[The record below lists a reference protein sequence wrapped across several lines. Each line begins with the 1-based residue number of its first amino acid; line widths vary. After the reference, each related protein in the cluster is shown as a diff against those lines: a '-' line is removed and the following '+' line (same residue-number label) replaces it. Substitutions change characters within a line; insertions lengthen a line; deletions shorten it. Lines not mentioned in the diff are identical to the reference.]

1 MEYQIVWS
9 NTAEYDFDAIIE
21 YISKNQ
27 NPEKGID
34 FVQIF
39 YKKLDLLA
47 TMPFIGIE
55 SQGLKSVVV
64 F

>member
-1 MEYQIVWS
+1 MEHPIVWS

-21 YISKNQ
+21 HISKTK

-39 YKKLDLLA
+39 YKK
-47 TMPFIGIE
+47 T
-55 SQGLKSVVV
+55 
-64 F
+64 